1 MQAFR
6 PQNHDRE
13 SASEGWESQTDAGHA
28 DAVRGGERAVDEAGE
43 GTETEERDAP
53 ERHHAPALRVLDLEL
68 EPARRRGVGREVA
81 EACDDE
87 QRAGDRQPATDR
99 ETDDPEAEHAHRQG
113 HTAARARNPAREE
126 ERRADRAG

>member
-6 PQNHDRE
+6 PQNPDRE
-13 SASEGWESQTDAGHA
+13 SASEGWKSQTDAGHA

-53 ERHHAPALRVLDLEL
+53 KRHNAPALSVLDLEL
-68 EPARRRGVGREVA
+68 EPARCRGVGREVA

-87 QRAGDRQPATDR
+87 QRAGDRQPAADR
-99 ETDDPEAEHAHRQG
+99 ETDDPEAEHAQRQG
-113 HTAARARNPAREE
+113 HTAARACDPTGEE
-126 ERRADRAG
+126 ERRAHGA